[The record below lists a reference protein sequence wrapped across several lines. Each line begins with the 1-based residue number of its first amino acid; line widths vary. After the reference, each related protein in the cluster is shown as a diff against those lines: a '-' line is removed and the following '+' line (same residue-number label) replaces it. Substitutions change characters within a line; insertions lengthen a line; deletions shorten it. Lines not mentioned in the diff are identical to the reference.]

1 MIEDTSGNR
10 REWYDEPVPGEP
22 KELRLYKGISVRF
35 MSSRQASKTQALSQA
50 EKAMKDVGDLVN
62 QSIESL
68 FKPMK
73 KSDYTLFPPGQEM
86 ESIKDRALRLQQQPH
101 SMAQDPSDFHFD
113 HRGRRH
119 Y

>member
-10 REWYDEPVPGEP
+10 REWYDEPVPEP
-22 KELRLYKGISVRF
+22 RELHHGIVR
-35 MSSRQASKTQALSQA
+35 MQLISSRQAGKIDAMSQL
-50 EKAMKDVGDLVN
+50 EQAMKDISKIMHKNMHD
-62 QSIESL
+62 L
-68 FKPMK
+68 FKTMK

-86 ESIKDRALRLQQQPH
+86 ESVKDRALRLGQQPH

-113 HRGRRH
+113 LRGRKR